1 MSTRFD
7 ASESRLTWKSRCV
20 RVPLTIGVI
29 GSLLLAACSSSDQ
42 QNSDP
47 TSPGQTTQ
55 QSEQQVQNPTHVL
68 QNVNL
73 KLASNGNVS
82 AIDTNNIYVNEQ
94 EHKSSSKTINFKV
107 KDVINDVPVRV
118 STQYQSSKGTGTN
131 LKDLNGYSGEL
142 TIKVTVENLTLKS
155 QEVSYDA
162 GGTKRTNQA
171 LVGVPFTVA
180 GSVSLDNVK
189 SNQII
194 TSGDKTDDS
203 ATNGV
208 ISTTGDGKAN
218 VQWGAILAPPTSGA
232 STSFTLKVN
241 AQDFKAPDFDIAVQ
255 PGFASDLSG
264 ESVLNNSF
272 NKNDANQVA
281 MLQRTIDLVNN
292 VDSTITSASS
302 QVNELRSSLDNTS
315 DTLGQDAAK
324 NLQANSESLTKRMA
338 ELDGQI
344 QSLKDDL
351 AKTAD
356 GNKNQL
362 ISQLES
368 TVNTM
373 DTLLGDTSQVP
384 NVSVSHQNGSCTV
397 DRGAAGG
404 GSSVYGNLVQLSQI
418 LNNYADASGDCQH
431 ALTDSLRQTIGPD
444 NPSPEV
450 CRDGS
455 SVTCSL
461 YGASVTSQ
469 ASLIGLV
476 ANGEKLVNEL
486 QPEYLKGAN
495 KNYRALRGEVDNLT
509 KYLQSDEGKKAIRDH
524 QQNGDVT
531 ESLKSS
537 RRSVDELKKTSDEL
551 TKALNSLHSKAVA
564 ARNDVSGNSNS
575 IDQQNEDIA
584 NELCKLSVE
593 NGGKLSQEE
602 VDRLRSY
609 LTSTPCGETP
619 RTPQRDQNNQNQG
632 DQNTPNNNQNG
643 NNGNQNDQNQGHQDN
658 NQNTPNNNQNG
669 QNDQN
674 GQGGAQVTPQNDPT
688 ENGQNGQ
695 NGQNDQNGQNQNTP
709 NNNQNGNNANQ
720 GGTPV
725 VPAAHRFAADK
736 LQAPEGYGQA
746 MDERLNNQARA
757 WDEVIKETD
766 LQNPTTP
773 LAQNAKGFSD
783 QVNSLD
789 SALSSVEKAYAGEGD
804 DQNRDRDDRQNDPNS
819 LDEKL
824 KSLTSA
830 SDELGKNLD
839 ELSSQHSELSEALKN
854 AFKDSA
860 DETSKNINNLISQ
873 EIRQVSAQGSAGADS
888 IQNSFTSS
896 IYGLAEASNVIV
908 RDAGNSLEAQRRD
921 IAGKVE
927 NLKASLDGVTQSSLE
942 QLDARTGNASRDLA
956 GASVLLADDLNKV
969 ILDLGD
975 SRVDG
980 SGLLGALK
988 TNAAKAGAADF
999 QLALASQNAQGYT
1012 SVRAE
1017 DIAAVQLRQAQFKA
1031 SLEKLKS
1038 LPSFHLPDGGKA
1050 EVKVVYTFHIG
1061 DM

>member
-431 ALTDSLRQTIGPD
+431 ALADSLRQTIGPD

-658 NQNTPNNNQNG
+658 NQNIPNNNQNG

>member
-418 LNNYADASGDCQH
+418 LNNYADASGDCQR
-431 ALTDSLRQTIGPD
+431 ALADSLRQTIGPD

-476 ANGEKLVNEL
+476 ANGEKLVNDL

-643 NNGNQNDQNQGHQDN
+643 NNGNQNNQNQGNQDN

-688 ENGQNGQ
+688 ENGQ

-839 ELSSQHSELSEALKN
+839 ELSNQHSELSEALKN

>member
-431 ALTDSLRQTIGPD
+431 ALADSLHQTIGPD

-695 NGQNDQNGQNQNTP
+695 NDQNGQNQNTP

-824 KSLTSA
+824 KALTSA

>member
-431 ALTDSLRQTIGPD
+431 ALADSLRQTIGPD

-495 KNYRALRGEVDNLT
+495 KNYRALRGEIDNLT

-688 ENGQNGQ
+688 ENGQ

-980 SGLLGALK
+980 SGLLGAVK

>member
-418 LNNYADASGDCQH
+418 LNNYADASGDCQR
-431 ALTDSLRQTIGPD
+431 ALADSLRQTIGPD

-643 NNGNQNDQNQGHQDN
+643 NNGNQNNQNQGNQDN

-688 ENGQNGQ
+688 ENGQN
-695 NGQNDQNGQNQNTP
+695 DQNGQNQNTP
-709 NNNQNGNNANQ
+709 NNNHNGNNANQ

>member
-431 ALTDSLRQTIGPD
+431 ALADSLRQTIGPD

-476 ANGEKLVNEL
+476 ANGEKLVNDL

-643 NNGNQNDQNQGHQDN
+643 NNGNQNNQNQGNQDN

-688 ENGQNGQ
+688 ENGQ

-956 GASVLLADDLNKV
+956 GASVLLTDDLNKV

>member
-495 KNYRALRGEVDNLT
+495 KNYRALRGEIDNLT

-688 ENGQNGQ
+688 ENGQND
-695 NGQNDQNGQNQNTP
+695 QNDQNGQNQNTP

-908 RDAGNSLEAQRRD
+908 RDAGSSLEAQRRD

>member
-431 ALTDSLRQTIGPD
+431 ALADSLRQTIGPD

-524 QQNGDVT
+524 QQNGDIT

-643 NNGNQNDQNQGHQDN
+643 NNGNQNNQNQGNQDN

-695 NGQNDQNGQNQNTP
+695 NDQNQNTP

-736 LQAPEGYGQA
+736 LQAPEGSGQA

>member
-418 LNNYADASGDCQH
+418 LNNYADASGDCQR
-431 ALTDSLRQTIGPD
+431 ALADSLRQTIGPD

-476 ANGEKLVNEL
+476 ANGEKLVNDL

-643 NNGNQNDQNQGHQDN
+643 NNGNQNNQNQGNQDN

-688 ENGQNGQ
+688 ENGQNG
-695 NGQNDQNGQNQNTP
+695 QNGQNQNTP

>member
-431 ALTDSLRQTIGPD
+431 ALADSLRQTIGPD

-643 NNGNQNDQNQGHQDN
+643 NNGNQNNQNQGNQDN

-688 ENGQNGQ
+688 ENGQ

-839 ELSSQHSELSEALKN
+839 ELSSQHAELSEALKN

>member
-431 ALTDSLRQTIGPD
+431 ALADSLRQTIGPD

-643 NNGNQNDQNQGHQDN
+643 NNGNQNNQNQGNQDN
-658 NQNTPNNNQNG
+658 NQNTPNNNQKG

-688 ENGQNGQ
+688 ENGQ

>member
-658 NQNTPNNNQNG
+658 NQNTPNNNQKG

-688 ENGQNGQ
+688 ES
-695 NGQNDQNGQNQNTP
+695 GQNDQNGQNGQNQNTP

>member
-643 NNGNQNDQNQGHQDN
+643 NNGNQNNQNQGNQDN

-688 ENGQNGQ
+688 ENGQN
-695 NGQNDQNGQNQNTP
+695 DQNGQNQNTP
-709 NNNQNGNNANQ
+709 NNKQNGNNANQ

-839 ELSSQHSELSEALKN
+839 ELSSQHAELSEALKN

>member
-418 LNNYADASGDCQH
+418 LNNYADASGDCQR
-431 ALTDSLRQTIGPD
+431 ALADSLRQTIGPD

-495 KNYRALRGEVDNLT
+495 KNYRALRGEIDNLT

-575 IDQQNEDIA
+575 IDQQNEDVA

-688 ENGQNGQ
+688 ENGQND
-695 NGQNDQNGQNQNTP
+695 QNDQNGQNQNTP

>member
-431 ALTDSLRQTIGPD
+431 ALADSLRQTIGPD

-509 KYLQSDEGKKAIRDH
+509 KYLQSDEGKKDIRDH

-695 NGQNDQNGQNQNTP
+695 NDQNGQNQNTP

-804 DQNRDRDDRQNDPNS
+804 DQNRDHDDRQNDPNS

>member
-431 ALTDSLRQTIGPD
+431 ALADSLRQTIGPD

-495 KNYRALRGEVDNLT
+495 KNYRALRGEIDNLT

-524 QQNGDVT
+524 QQNGDIT

-575 IDQQNEDIA
+575 IDQQNEDVA

-688 ENGQNGQ
+688 ENGQ

>member
-524 QQNGDVT
+524 QQNGDIT

-619 RTPQRDQNNQNQG
+619 RTPQHDQNNQNQG

-643 NNGNQNDQNQGHQDN
+643 NNGNQNNQNQGNQDN

-688 ENGQNGQ
+688 ES
-695 NGQNDQNGQNQNTP
+695 GQNDQNGQNQNTP